1 MTYSFFDFLQLIGS
15 LGIFIFG
22 MKIFSEGLQK
32 MAGNRLKGILSG
44 MTRNRVTGVVTGFAT
59 TAITQSSTTTT
70 VMAVSFV
77 NAGLLTFVQSTGV
90 IMGANI
96 GTTITAWMVSLFGF
110 KFQITPIAL
119 AVIGIFFAFLFSKN
133 ARFRNIAEAMVG
145 FGIIF
150 IGLEFIKGA
159 VPDINTNPEMFAFLD
174 SFTDFGYLSLILFV
188 FVGALLTLLT
198 QSSSAATA
206 ITLVMLFEG
215 WVTFPIAAAM
225 ILGENIGTTVT
236 ANIAA
241 LVGNVHAK
249 RAARFHFFF
258 NVIGVLWM
266 LILIYPFLHMM
277 DIIIQYATGV
287 TASVMDQDTI
297 DAVSDGGVLANTVR
311 QNSTL
316 AISLFH
322 TSFNILN
329 VLLLFAFVPYLV
341 RFVEYIQPDRG
352 GDDDVFHLRHISA
365 GPMTSPGFSVE
376 QANKE
381 VQHFVGVVEKMHGM
395 VHELLFDPA
404 AKKDKL
410 LEKISKAEDATDE
423 MEMEIS
429 DYLVRVSEN
438 TNLEHTLTERIR
450 FMQAMIN
457 DLERIA
463 DIYYQISK
471 LAQKMAESRSNWP
484 EDASTEMET
493 MLKVVH
499 EAILTMKANVALTP
513 DKVKLDRA
521 IECEDAIDNTRG
533 EFRNNHYA
541 RLESGN
547 YPARAGVTFIDML
560 NRLERI
566 GDHILN
572 VNEAA
577 ACKRLR
583 AMRIDD

>member
-1 MTYSFFDFLQLIGS
+1 MTYSLFDFLQLIGS

-32 MAGNRLKGILSG
+32 MAGSRLKGILSG
-44 MTRNRVTGVVTGFAT
+44 MTRNRLTGVVTGFGT

-133 ARFRNIAEAMVG
+133 NRLRNIAEAMVG

-159 VPDINTNPEMFAFLD
+159 VPDINSNPEMFAFLD
-174 SFTDFGYLSLILFV
+174 SFTDYGFLSMLAFV
-188 FVGALLTLLT
+188 LVGTILTLLT

-225 ILGENIGTTVT
+225 VLGENIGTTVT

-266 LILIYPFLHMM
+266 LALIFPFLHMM
-277 DIIIQYATGV
+277 DNIVQYFTGSP
-287 TASVMDQDTI
+287 ASVMDPAST
-297 DAVSDGGVLANTVR
+297 AR
-311 QNSTL
+311 ENSTL
-316 AISLFH
+316 ALSLFH
-322 TSFNILN
+322 TSFNVLN
-329 VLLLFAFVPYLV
+329 VVLLFAFVPYLV
-341 RFVEYIQPDRG
+341 RFVQYIQPDRG
-352 GDDDVFHLRHISA
+352 GVDEFHLRHISG

-381 VQHFVGVVEKMHGM
+381 IMQFTDIIEKMHDS
-395 VHELLFDPA
+395 VHELLFDPEV
-404 AKKDKL
+404 KHDKIIEKVSKFEDVTDV
-410 LEKISKAEDATDE
+410 LEI
-423 MEMEIS
+423 EIS
-429 DYLVRVSEN
+429 DYLVRISEH
-438 TNLEHTLTERIR
+438 TNLEHSMTERIR
-450 FMQAMIN
+450 FMQTMIN

-463 DIYYQISK
+463 DIYFQIAKLTERMTESK
-471 LAQKMAESRSNWP
+471 ASWPDDAAEEMLQMMNSVREAIGEMHRNVAKNP
-484 EDASTEMET
+484 EDVS
-493 MLKVVH
+493 L
-499 EAILTMKANVALTP
+499 
-513 DKVKLDRA
+513 DKA
-521 IECEDAIDNTRG
+521 IELENLVDQTRDK
-533 EFRNNHYA
+533 FRDTHYV

-547 YPARAGVTFIDML
+547 YPARAGVIFMDML

-577 ACKRLR
+577 AGRRLR
-583 AMRIDD
+583 AMRIDDE